1 MGTHVA
7 VPCPEFGD
15 TSPVLPLASR
25 TGESHSSDAAIL
37 RIKGVMAWMEQQFT
51 ASATAYKS
59 LAAHV
64 APSVPGES
72 ISFHSIM
79 NCRNIAYVVRF
90 LFNLFS

>member
-1 MGTHVA
+1 
-7 VPCPEFGD
+7 
-15 TSPVLPLASR
+15 
-25 TGESHSSDAAIL
+25 
-37 RIKGVMAWMEQQFT
+37 MAWMEQQFT

>member
-1 MGTHVA
+1 
-7 VPCPEFGD
+7 
-15 TSPVLPLASR
+15 
-25 TGESHSSDAAIL
+25 
-37 RIKGVMAWMEQQFT
+37 MAWMEQQFT

-64 APSVPGES
+64 APSVPGEF

-79 NCRNIAYVVRF
+79 NCRNLAFVVRF